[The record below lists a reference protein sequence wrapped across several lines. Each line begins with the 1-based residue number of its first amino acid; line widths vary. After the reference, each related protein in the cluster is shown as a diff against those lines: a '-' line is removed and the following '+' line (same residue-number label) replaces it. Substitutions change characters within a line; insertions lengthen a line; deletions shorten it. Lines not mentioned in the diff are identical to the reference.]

1 VGYLRILLA
10 LSVAVGHLQSGLYGA
25 SDSTIIFVGAIVAV
39 KLFFI
44 ISGFYMAM
52 IFHKHYATTHMFLV
66 SRAARLFPAYWLTM
80 AFCLAAAVWF
90 EQIVSRDVV

>member
-10 LSVAVGHLQSGLYGA
+10 LAVAVGHLQSDLYGA
-25 SDSTIIFVGAIVAV
+25 PGSTIIFVGAIVAV

-52 IFHKHYATTHMFLV
+52 IFHKHYTAARMFLM
-66 SRAARLFPAYWLTM
+66 SRARACFHP
-80 AFCLAAAVWF
+80 
-90 EQIVSRDVV
+90 IG